1 MIKGILIDANKQT
14 VEEIQY
20 KDFRDITKLLECD
33 MFSIGF
39 YLEDNHVV
47 YVDDEGLYTDKKGF
61 VYNEI
66 PNIFIGNALIEHN
79 NKSGHAIDV
88 TISVEEL
95 RKKIVFIN
103 NENILYEFKQGI
115 LR

>member
-1 MIKGILIDANKQT
+1 MIKGILIDVNKQT

-20 KDFRDITKLLECD
+20 KDYKTIERLLECD
-33 MFSIGF
+33 MFSVGF

-61 VYNEI
+61 VYKNI

-88 TISVEEL
+88 TISVEDL
-95 RKKIVFIN
+95 RNKIVFID